1 MLARRISMMFIRIIC
16 YFFGLISISLAV
28 DVGCDVFLST
38 YDGRY
43 DHARVALLTHK
54 AAIDGQGYTTLE
66 RFIEDNRFNIVK
78 VFVPEHGYY
87 TTTPAAKSIDDD
99 RYLRIPLVSL
109 YGQHR
114 APTASML
121 SDVDVIICD
130 LQDVGLRCYTYIST
144 ILKTVEAAAQH
155 QVSIVILDRPNPIGM
170 VCDGATLGGDI
181 SLKSF
186 ISYIDVPLCHGMTIA
201 ELTRYYIE
209 TNNIDVDYTLVPMNG
224 WKRTAA
230 YPRDQLPFLS
240 PSVNIPTIETCS
252 YYPMTNLLSELSF
265 ISCSVKNAPFEYV
278 YASDPNERLCLYNVQ
293 HQLNGMNLPGVR
305 FQVHKVLHH
314 NGVDIVK
321 ALHPVIY
328 DMSVYQPFTIQV
340 AIWSAIKSFRPD
352 LFITEWTEYPDA
364 VKNRFSKTTGSSA
377 LAYSLFDPKCEFKHV
392 VSRYK
397 SELKRFIKKRKSFL
411 IDSYG

>member
-1 MLARRISMMFIRIIC
+1 MCLHLVLYKIVGLTYITHIIFNIC
-16 YFFGLISISLAV
+16 DDYALPRSYVRFFLSHSFALEL
-28 DVGCDVFLST
+28 GCDVFLST

-87 TTTPAAKSIDDD
+87 TTTPATKSIDDD

-181 SLKSF
+181 SLKVLYIVYRCAVVSWYDDCRTHSF
-186 ISYIDVPLCHGMTIA
+186 LY
-201 ELTRYYIE
+201 
-209 TNNIDVDYTLVPMNG
+209 
-224 WKRTAA
+224 
-230 YPRDQLPFLS
+230 RDQ
-240 PSVNIPTIETCS
+240 
-252 YYPMTNLLSELSF
+252 
-265 ISCSVKNAPFEYV
+265 
-278 YASDPNERLCLYNVQ
+278 
-293 HQLNGMNLPGVR
+293 
-305 FQVHKVLHH
+305 
-314 NGVDIVK
+314 
-321 ALHPVIY
+321 
-328 DMSVYQPFTIQV
+328 
-340 AIWSAIKSFRPD
+340 
-352 LFITEWTEYPDA
+352 
-364 VKNRFSKTTGSSA
+364 
-377 LAYSLFDPKCEFKHV
+377 
-392 VSRYK
+392 
-397 SELKRFIKKRKSFL
+397 
-411 IDSYG
+411 